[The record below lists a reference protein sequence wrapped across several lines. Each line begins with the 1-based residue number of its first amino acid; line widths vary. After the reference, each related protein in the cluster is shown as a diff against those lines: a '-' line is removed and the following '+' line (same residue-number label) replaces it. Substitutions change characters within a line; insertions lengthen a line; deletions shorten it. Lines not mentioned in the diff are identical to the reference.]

1 MSALAVVRP
10 RSGAPAAP
18 ARGATVGRTATA
30 GASVATGRVRLVAAL
45 LTIGTG
51 AAALFAAVGL
61 NAAAAQSAVVAR
73 QLESEVRAAERRHAE
88 LLVDV
93 AELEDPARIRAR
105 ALELGLIPAP
115 AARHLVLRRAV
126 PADGAPGPTAA
137 AVADPLKP
145 VLTQER

>member
-10 RSGAPAAP
+10 RTAAPAAGP
-18 ARGATVGRTATA
+18 RGSAARTAAAAT
-30 GASVATGRVRLVAAL
+30 SVATGRVRLVVAL

-51 AAALFAAVGL
+51 AAALFAAVAL

-73 QLESEVRAAERRHAE
+73 RLEAEVRVAERRHAE

-93 AELEDPARIRAR
+93 TELEDPARIRTR
-105 ALELGLIPAP
+105 ALELGMIPAP

-126 PADGAPGPTAA
+126 PADGAPDAA
-137 AVADPLKP
+137 ATAVADPLKP

>member
-1 MSALAVVRP
+1 VSALAVVRP
-10 RSGAPAAP
+10 RAAAPAP
-18 ARGATVGRTATA
+18 ARGAARATSA
-30 GASVATGRVRLVAAL
+30 APSVATGRLRLAAAL

-61 NAAAAQSAVVAR
+61 NAAAAQAAVVAR
-73 QLESEVRAAERRHAE
+73 QLEADVRAAERHHAE
-88 LLVDV
+88 LLVEV

-105 ALELGLIPAP
+105 ALDLGMVPAP

-126 PADGAPGPTAA
+126 PADGVPDPAVP

>member
-10 RSGAPAAP
+10 RGAAP
-18 ARGATVGRTATA
+18 APSARGAARTASA
-30 GASVATGRVRLVAAL
+30 APSVATGRLRLAAAL
-45 LTIGTG
+45 LTIGTA

-73 QLESEVRAAERRHAE
+73 QLESDVRTAERRHAE
-88 LLVDV
+88 LLVEV
-93 AELEDPARIRAR
+93 TELEDPARIRAR
-105 ALELGLIPAP
+105 ALELGMVPAP

-126 PADGAPGPTAA
+126 PADGAPDAA
-137 AVADPLKP
+137 VPAVADPLKP

>member
-10 RSGAPAAP
+10 RGA
-18 ARGATVGRTATA
+18 ATA
-30 GASVATGRVRLVAAL
+30 SPAPRATTRADATAPSVATGRLRLAAAL
-45 LTIGTG
+45 LTIGTA

-61 NAAAAQSAVVAR
+61 NASAAQSAVVAR
-73 QLESEVRAAERRHAE
+73 QLEADVRTAERRHAE

-105 ALELGLIPAP
+105 ALELGMVPAP
-115 AARHLVLRRAV
+115 AARHLILRRAV
-126 PADGAPGPTAA
+126 PADGAPGPAVP